1 VLELDAVLVSHTW
14 YGKSTIND
22 QPTFHTTLETR
33 VSGSLT
39 PRTNPLLP
47 GRVTFCDPQ
56 YRRTN
61 SRLSRQ
67 VLWPKNPP
75 YLRFSR
81 RNHVQFQTEEI
92 RNSFVG
98 ERSSDLCS
106 FWVTPPS
113 SLPSVSDSPYVTPRR
128 QTTIHQHPVVTGVFR
143 TQGQHL
149 FVVLH

>member
-1 VLELDAVLVSHTW
+1 MLELDAALVSHTW

-33 VSGSLT
+33 VSRSHA
-39 PRTNPLLP
+39 PNDPPPART
-47 GRVTFCDPQ
+47 RYIQCDPQ
-56 YRRTN
+56 YRRT
-61 SRLSRQ
+61 SSRQ
-67 VLWPKNPP
+67 VLWPKNLP

-81 RNHVQFQTEEI
+81 RNHVQSQTEEI

-128 QTTIHQHPVVTGVFR
+128 QTTIHQHPVATGVFR

-149 FVVLH
+149 FVVLHCPD